1 MKRQCTEAENRILKE
16 CAGDILTRPETY
28 KAMFKSN
35 FLPVVL
41 KAVAALG
48 LGVVA
53 ELKLSASIEIWIR
66 FVLLICI
73 VIFLLITNQFISVP
87 EKYKL
92 LLRRNLMPIVFGAI
106 AGLSLGKA
114 NASKLS
120 ASTKTW
126 ICIIVLVWVAIN
138 VGLSV
143 LIFHV
148 NNLRRIYK
156 KRIPG
161 DKFWVNGGTIIR
173 TIYSKAEVCYI
184 FAEDD
189 IMDSKGNLC
198 CIEYPASCCE
208 NVRYGERILLVYSDS
223 GEYIP
228 LRVTERTR
236 DLIPEYAPEYFYK
249 VNWKE
254 AVTLPHPAAVDM
266 DYRSS
271 RMYEYERAE
280 VVKKCKRLKNIP
292 IGNRIGI
299 VLLSFLILLL
309 LALLFIGLVAGDVIT
324 EFATAV
330 IFFSFL
336 VLVWLFLTFLFAKA
350 ILARCRRK
358 IEKIQYKKKVMF
370 HSVNY
375 AYDKDNMFTKYISVY
390 EYINGVVKVVS
401 YPINSNIFWKK
412 KIPYGKIIYK
422 YSQETNS
429 CSKDL
434 NYFGLMK
441 S

>member
-16 CAGDILTRPETY
+16 CAGDVLTRPETY
-28 KAMFKSN
+28 KAVFKSS
-35 FLPVVL
+35 FLPVIL

-66 FVLLICI
+66 FILFIWI
-73 VIFLLITNQFISVP
+73 VIFILILNLFISIP
-87 EKYKL
+87 EKFQL
-92 LLRRNLMPIVFGAI
+92 VLRRSLMPIVFGATI
-106 AGLSLGKA
+106 GLSLGKA
-114 NASKLS
+114 NAAKLS
-120 ASTKTW
+120 VSMETW
-126 ICIIVLVWVAIN
+126 ICLMILICVAVI
-138 VGLSV
+138 VGLFV
-143 LIFHV
+143 LIWYV
-148 NNLRRIYK
+148 NNPKRIYK
-156 KRIPG
+156 KRLPG

-173 TIYSKAEVCYI
+173 IIYSKAGAYFI

-189 IMDSKGNLC
+189 LMDIKGNPC

-208 NVRYGERILLVYSDS
+208 NVRYGERIILVYSDS
-223 GEYIP
+223 GAYIP

-254 AVTLPHPAAVDM
+254 AEVIPHPAAIDM

-280 VVKKCKRLKNIP
+280 VVKKCKKLKNIR
-292 IGNRIGI
+292 IKNSIGI
-299 VLLSFLILLL
+299 VLVSVLILFPF
-309 LALLFIGLVAGDVIT
+309 ALLFIGLVAEEVIK
-324 EFATAV
+324 EFSTAV

-336 VLVWLFLTFLFAKA
+336 VLGWLFLTFLFAKA
-350 ILARCRRK
+350 ILARCNRET
-358 IEKIQYKKKVMF
+358 EKIQYKKKVMF
-370 HSVNY
+370 HSVNS
-375 AYDKDNMFTKYISVY
+375 AYDEGNMYTKYISVY
-390 EYINGVVKVVS
+390 EYINGVVQLVS
-401 YPINSNIFWKK
+401 YPIKSNIFWTK

-422 YSQETNS
+422 YSQDKNS
-429 CSKDL
+429 CTKDL
-434 NYFGLMK
+434 NFFGLM